1 MNLHLGDFESGVL
14 KFYFDHFRSLFA
26 YSKFIDYAGFIQHK
40 YNHRFILFLALYRQ
54 VWFIIL
60 MVFAIGCTGV
70 SAAASKVMH
79 EQMDRVADHQMLK
92 HGLSNTELN
101 TTQPDITQSATHQMS
116 LNCQQMMDHD
126 SSTASLEKSNLEKS
140 KKSQATQ
147 NTQHQHCSDCSP
159 SVCQAMFAWLNTDH
173 IHVLPALITDQNQ
186 AFIHAYQAQ
195 YLLGYWSE
203 ILRPPKI

>member
-1 MNLHLGDFESGVL
+1 
-14 KFYFDHFRSLFA
+14 
-26 YSKFIDYAGFIQHK
+26 
-40 YNHRFILFLALYRQ
+40 
-54 VWFIIL
+54 

-79 EQMDRVADHQMLK
+79 EQMDRAADHQMLK
-92 HGLSNTELN
+92 HDLSNTEVI

-126 SSTASLEKSNLEKS
+126 SSTASLEKS

-203 ILRPPKI
+203 ILRPPRT